1 MAPRTGW
8 GETSREPWDRLMAG
22 LDAFL
27 ADRELPTVSQ
37 QALLRKDPF
46 RVLVATILSLRSRD
60 AVTEAASARLFALA
74 DTPDGIAELDKD
86 SIAAVIKPANFYP
99 TKAARIHALARRLVD
114 EFNGRV
120 PPDLDTLLT
129 FDGVGRKT
137 ANLVLTEGFDL
148 PGVCVDTHVHRI
160 LNRIG
165 LVRTRDPADTEAVLR
180 RVRPQEHWKP
190 INTRLVA
197 FGQQH
202 CLPRFP
208 RCGTCPLAAT
218 CARNDVKPSR
228 KA

>member
-1 MAPRTGW
+1 MARTTGW
-8 GETSREPWDRLMAG
+8 GEPSRHPWDRLMAA

-60 AVTEAASARLFALA
+60 SVTEAASARLFAIA
-74 DTPDGIAELDKD
+74 DTPAGVAALDEDTIA
-86 SIAAVIKPANFYP
+86 SAIKPANFYP
-99 TKAARIHALARRLVD
+99 TKAARIRALARRLVD
-114 EFNGRV
+114 EFGGEV
-120 PPDLDTLLT
+120 PSDLDTLLT

-180 RVRPQEHWKP
+180 RVLPTEHWKP

-208 RCGTCPLAAT
+208 RCASCPVAAS
-218 CARNDVKPSR
+218 CERNGLTPSR
-228 KA
+228 RG